1 MTQQKEAPKGR
12 VKPVKYCIDCRYAT
26 TNETGS
32 LIWISCKFQDGWR
45 SVSSECN
52 LPIQERSP

>member
-26 TNETGS
+26 THETGS
-32 LIWISCKFQDGWR
+32 MILVSCKLQPNGWEA
-45 SVSSECN
+45 SE
-52 LPIQERSP
+52 